1 MSQALTLARPYA
13 RAAFGIARDAGRLP
27 AWSNLLAFTAA
38 AVSDPQ
44 VKGLLGHPKLEAEAL
59 VDLIQP
65 RGDVDPNF
73 RAFLLLLAENR
84 RLPLLPEVC
93 ALYEQL
99 RAEAERV
106 VHARVTAAAEL
117 DAAAL
122 GTIKAALAR
131 RFGQEVQV
139 EVAIDPALIGGAVI
153 DAGDVVIDG
162 SVRGKLKR
170 LETAL
175 SQ

>member
-27 AWSNLLAFTAA
+27 VWSNLLAFSAA
-38 AVSDPQ
+38 AVSDEQ
-44 VKGLLGHPKLEAEAL
+44 VKNLLGHPKLEAEAL
-59 VDLIQP
+59 VDLISPQ
-65 RGDVDPNF
+65 GDIDPTF
-73 RAFLLLLAENR
+73 RSFLLLLAENR
-84 RLPLLPEVC
+84 RLALLPDLL

-106 VHARVTAAAEL
+106 VHAKVTAAAAL

-122 GTIKAALAR
+122 ESIKSALAK
-131 RFGQEVQV
+131 RFGQDVQV
-139 EVAIDPALIGGAVI
+139 EVEIDPDLIGGAVI

-162 SVRGKLKR
+162 SLRGKLKR

-175 SQ
+175 AQ

>member
-27 AWSNLLAFTAA
+27 VWSNLLAFSAA
-38 AVSDPQ
+38 AVSDEQ
-44 VKGLLGHPKLEAEAL
+44 VKNLLGHPKLEAEAL
-59 VDLIQP
+59 VDLISPQ
-65 RGDVDPNF
+65 GDIDPTF
-73 RAFLLLLAENR
+73 RSFLLLLAENR
-84 RLPLLPEVC
+84 RLALLPEML

-106 VHARVTAAAEL
+106 VHARVTAAAAL
-117 DAAAL
+117 DAASLDA
-122 GTIKAALAR
+122 IKSALAK
-131 RFGQEVQV
+131 RFGQDVQV
-139 EVAIDPALIGGAVI
+139 EVAIDPDLIGGAVI

-162 SVRGKLKR
+162 SLRGKLKR

-175 SQ
+175 AQ